1 MAQEEILEVE
11 AEETETK
18 GMLQQKAQ
26 EEQMEQVAHKI
37 LQEEVRKNITQI
49 RVMQNATTV
58 INIGII
64 QMNIERS
71 KLISQ
76 DKKMWLM

>member
-1 MAQEEILEVE
+1 MAQVETPEVE
-11 AEETETK
+11 AEEMEDK

-26 EEQMEQVAHKI
+26 VEQMEQVAHKI
-37 LQEEVRKNITQI
+37 PQENVIKTTTQI

-58 INIGII
+58 TNMGIML
-64 QMNIERS
+64 MNAGRS

-76 DKKMWLM
+76 DMQM